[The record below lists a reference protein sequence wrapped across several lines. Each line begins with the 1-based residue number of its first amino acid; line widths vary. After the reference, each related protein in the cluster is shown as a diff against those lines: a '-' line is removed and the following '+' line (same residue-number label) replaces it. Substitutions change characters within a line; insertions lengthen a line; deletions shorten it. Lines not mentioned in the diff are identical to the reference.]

1 MASVVA
7 VWCGCTALISEP
19 PASTKQSAVSGI
31 IGIPPGFHSVMMGEL
46 KPQPPKT
53 RTPRSATAAPATMGT
68 RSKKPTEELRRPDG
82 LSATSLGFA
91 MLRVGPEN
99 LFGKLLQCNSA
110 RAIAPDFI
118 ARFVNELRKSVK
130 GLKIGTPG
138 VRSAKSGCQPH

>member
-31 IGIPPGFHSVMMGEL
+31 IGIPPGFHSVMIGEL
-46 KPQPPKT
+46 KAQPPKT

-91 MLRVGPEN
+91 MLRVGPKN
-99 LFGKLLQCNSA
+99 LSGKVLQCNSTREWFCGRERTRLSAHYQAEWPA
-110 RAIAPDFI
+110 RLLFP
-118 ARFVNELRKSVK
+118 RPS
-130 GLKIGTPG
+130 
-138 VRSAKSGCQPH
+138 